1 VQNRLVALGVRDVR
15 RLTGGRSSLT
25 FAGVLADDEP
35 VVIKVAPPGVEP
47 TLNRDVLRQA
57 RLLKSLESAGV
68 SVPAVLFEDRG
79 APPELPPLFV
89 MTFVEGDSLEPLFD
103 LEGHGSVEVMAE
115 RLRHA
120 AETMAALHGVS
131 PETVGLGAEPVVG
144 VADEIDRWS
153 ELLKTVDPEL
163 APGWAEV
170 AEALRATSV
179 APMAP
184 AIVHG
189 DFRLGNLLAH
199 GTEITAIIDWEIW
212 TIGDPRVD
220 VGWFLINAD
229 PATYDRPTP
238 YVGHM
243 PPIDELAA
251 RYAETLGRA
260 VPDLDFFR
268 ALACFKSVATWSLI
282 VKHNRRRD
290 VPDPEV
296 EAMAAALPRLL
307 RAARSLLG

>member
-1 VQNRLVALGVRDVR
+1 VALGVRDVR

-25 FAGVLADDEP
+25 FAGVLADGEP

-57 RLLKSLESAGV
+57 RLLRSLESAGV
-68 SVPAVLFEDRG
+68 SVPTVLFEDRG

-89 MTFVEGDSLEPLFD
+89 MSFVEGDSLEPLFD

-120 AETMAALHGVS
+120 AETMAALHGVT
-131 PETVGLGAEPVVG
+131 PEAVGLGAEPVVG

-153 ELLKTVDPEL
+153 ALLETVDPEL

-170 AEALRATSV
+170 AEALRATSA

-229 PATYDRPTP
+229 PATYARPTP
-238 YVGHM
+238 YVGLM
-243 PPIDELAA
+243 PPVDELAA
-251 RYAETLGRA
+251 RYAEALGRP
-260 VPDLDFFR
+260 VTDLEFFR

-296 EAMAAALPRLL
+296 EAMATALPRLL
-307 RAARSLLG
+307 GAARSLLG